1 MAPKNRYS
9 TTLGKDLPQ
18 VKSNSELRRGGVEF
32 TLRYKNKWEDLNYD
46 LGFNA
51 TYYNEMWALDESE
64 DLAVL
69 MNPKQRVLQE
79 N

>member
-32 TLRYKNKWEDLNYD
+32 TLRYKNKVGRFKLRFGIQRDL
-46 LGFNA
+46 L
-51 TYYNEMWALDESE
+51 
-64 DLAVL
+64 
-69 MNPKQRVLQE
+69 
-79 N
+79 